1 MSGVLPANFPQTFL
15 PDRWL
20 LSQLL
25 RFAAEDGGG
34 DKQEIGTATGIPTG
48 ESTGKVEPIIHYAR
62 GMGLIS
68 TTRAVGR
75 WQLAATPLGQQVL
88 REDAY
93 FSEPLTLWLLH
104 LMLCRRASLE
114 VPATGVADVWFALF
128 AEGRFSL
135 GTQFSEADF
144 HRLLVQRYGEKG
156 YLKGLST
163 LVPRMYA
170 ERASFGEAGILVS
183 TSARPESD
191 AETVFGCAA
200 APQDQGLYPAYALY
214 LWLLW
219 DKLFA
224 VDRQL
229 AFDDLVRETRLLR
242 LLGWESAQAA
252 PWLDWMVSRGLVQLD
267 RYTGSPV
274 LMRLVETNTLLA
286 DLYSELV

>member
-1 MSGVLPANFPQTFL
+1 MLLPLNFPQTFL
-15 PDRWL
+15 PDRRL

-25 RFAAEDGGG
+25 RFAAEGGGG
-34 DKQEIGTATGIPTG
+34 DKQEIGAATGIPTG
-48 ESTGKVEPIIHYAR
+48 QSTGKVEPMIHYAH
-62 GMGLIS
+62 GMALIS
-68 TTRAVGR
+68 ATRSAGR
-75 WQLAATPLGQQVL
+75 WQLAATALGQQVL
-88 REDAY
+88 REDGF

-104 LMLCRRASLE
+104 LMLCRRASLK
-114 VPATGVADVWFALF
+114 VPATGIADVWFALF

-135 GTQFSEADF
+135 GSQFTEMDF
-144 HRLLVQRYGEKG
+144 HRLLVQRYGDKG

-183 TSARPESD
+183 TPARPVSD

-219 DKLFA
+219 DELFA
-224 VDRQL
+224 ADRQL

-252 PWLDWMVSRGLVQLD
+252 PWLDWMVSRGFVQLD

-274 LMRLVETNTLLA
+274 LMRLVETRTLLA

>member
-1 MSGVLPANFPQTFL
+1 MLLPVNFPQTFL
-15 PDRWL
+15 PDRRL

-25 RFAAEDGGG
+25 RFAAEDGSG
-34 DKQEIGTATGIPTG
+34 DKQEIGAATGIPTG
-48 ESTGKVEPIIHYAR
+48 QSTGKVEPMIHYAR

-68 TTRAVGR
+68 ATRAAGR
-75 WQLAATPLGQQVL
+75 WQLAATALGQQVL
-88 REDAY
+88 REDAF

-104 LMLCRRASLE
+104 LMLCRRVSLE

-135 GTQFSEADF
+135 GAQFTEADF
-144 HRLLVQRYGEKG
+144 YRLLVQRYSEKG

-183 TSARPESD
+183 TSPRPASD
-191 AETVFGCAA
+191 GETVFGWVA
-200 APQDQGLYPAYALY
+200 APQDQDLFPAYALF

-219 DKLFA
+219 DELFA
-224 VDRQL
+224 TDRQL

-274 LMRLVETNTLLA
+274 MIRLVETKTLMTG
-286 DLYSELV
+286 LYDELV

>member
-1 MSGVLPANFPQTFL
+1 MEALPANFPQTFL
-15 PDRWL
+15 PDRQL
-20 LSQLL
+20 LNQLL
-25 RFAAEDGGG
+25 RFAAEGAGG
-34 DKQEIGTATGIPTG
+34 DKQEIGAATGIPTG
-48 ESTGKVEPIIHYAR
+48 QSTGKVEPMIHYAH

-68 TTRAVGR
+68 AMRKAGR
-75 WQLAATPLGQQVL
+75 WQLAATPLGQEVL
-88 REDAY
+88 REDAF

-104 LMLCRRASLE
+104 LMLCRRADLE

-135 GTQFSEADF
+135 GARFTEADF

-170 ERASFGEAGILVS
+170 ERASFGEAGILPS
-183 TSARPESD
+183 TSLRSASD
-191 AETVFGCAA
+191 GGPVFGCAA
-200 APQDQGLYPAYALY
+200 APQDQGLFPAYALY

-219 DKLFA
+219 DELFA
-224 VDRQL
+224 ADRQL
-229 AFDDLVRETRLLR
+229 AFDDFVRETRFLR

-252 PWLDWMVSRGLVQLD
+252 PWLDWLVSQGFVQLD

-274 LMRLVETNTLLA
+274 LMRLVETKTLLA